1 MSAQV
6 HIRGRLEL
14 VSGKGKA
21 CFLKIRQRTHT
32 IQACPRACTLLPGGV
47 RKPLRAARLQACSC
61 GARSARSLRWRG
73 SPWTGRPGWCAAC
86 TDADTRTR
94 TVQAAMFVNDTTV
107 SKGMVKYAQQ
117 LSRESVLDI
126 SGPVSIPEKPVEKC
140 TQKEVRPPDCGTR

>member
-1 MSAQV
+1 V